1 MLLRRPQV
9 VLLLTAVAAAVA
21 ALDECHT
28 HPLCQV
34 EADELPAAPEAST
47 SAPLEDTEPVREQ
60 ETQIEPTMHFGD
72 SLSVENQ
79 VSKNTSKRIIF
90 VKLFFS

>member
-9 VLLLTAVAAAVA
+9 LLLVATVAAAMA

-34 EADELPAAPEAST
+34 EADEVPAAPDPAST
-47 SAPLEDTEPVREQ
+47 SAPLEDTEAAPE
-60 ETQIEPTMHFGD
+60 ETQIEPTTHSTHFGD

-79 VSKNTSKRIIF
+79 VSNN
-90 VKLFFS
+90 